1 MPRSLLT
8 RWRQTCNRSP
18 LAGSL
23 REYPSTIRIREQST
37 TAAACQRAGLAIRE
51 CGPSDGG
58 SPQAHMTY
66 DSAVGLDRCIFV
78 VPRRYCFR
86 RACNTYNALLRGLVI
101 AEATRDMITDALD
114 DFSRPPTPSRRPRRN
129 RIRSNRPVGRKT
141 AADIAPAPRVT
152 RGHLKLYADR
162 DAPEIVITMRWN
174 SRSRCPGNHDHHAP
188 ERADDVAPACEGA
201 VLPR

>member
-1 MPRSLLT
+1 VPEIAIITGHSLKDGKAILDTRYLGRST
-8 RWRQTCNRSP
+8 K
-18 LAGSL
+18 LAVS
-23 REYPSTIRIREQST
+23 
-37 TAAACQRAGLAIRE
+37 AAATRVHLCGASEILLSPSRATRTI
-51 CGPSDGG
+51 
-58 SPQAHMTY
+58 
-66 DSAVGLDRCIFV
+66 
-78 VPRRYCFR
+78 
-86 RACNTYNALLRGLVI
+86 NALSRGLVI
-101 AEATRDMITDALD
+101 AEATRDMITDDLD

-188 ERADDVAPACEGA
+188 ERA
-201 VLPR
+201 L

>member
-8 RWRQTCNRSP
+8 RWRQTCNGSP

-51 CGPSDGG
+51 SAPSDGG
-58 SPQAHMTY
+58 SPQAHIRPWDLTGASLWCFG
-66 DSAVGLDRCIFV
+66 DTAFAV
-78 VPRRYCFR
+78 
-86 RACNTYNALLRGLVI
+86 RATRTINALLRGLVI
-101 AEATRDMITDALD
+101 AEATRDMITDDLD

-152 RGHLKLYADR
+152 RGHLKFYADH